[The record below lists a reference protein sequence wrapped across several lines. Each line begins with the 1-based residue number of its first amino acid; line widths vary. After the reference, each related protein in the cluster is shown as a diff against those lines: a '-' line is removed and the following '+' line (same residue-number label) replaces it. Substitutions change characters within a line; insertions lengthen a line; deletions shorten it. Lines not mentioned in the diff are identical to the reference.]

1 MRDRQLGPY
10 RLAGI
15 TRPYAPLLAERF
27 HFTMLSLGAEPAPE
41 VVAYDT
47 TMSTVLLE
55 DLEDMAVHAK
65 IFEALRS
72 AALTTGQSLAF
83 IRQTLKDIPAD
94 KDAKE
99 AE

>member
-1 MRDRQLGPY
+1 MSS
-10 RLAGI
+10 GI
-15 TRPYAPLLAERF
+15 F
-27 HFTMLSLGAEPAPE
+27 HWNESDTSRISTPSPRRSATSLGAEPAPE

-83 IRQTLKDIPAD
+83 IRQTLKGIPAD

-99 AE
+99 RE